1 MNELITQ
8 LQNHPQTL
16 MDREESKAIQEIQA
30 ALLIAR
36 ANPRDQIK
44 AIERI
49 KTSCSRPGLASI
61 SMYAYPKGGQMVT
74 GPSIRL
80 AEVLAQ
86 NWGNLDFGIR
96 ELSQDNRESVVES
109 FCWDLETNVR
119 QQKIFHVPH
128 EIRTKAGPKKLV
140 DPRDIYELVA
150 NQGARRL
157 RACILGIIPFDV
169 TDYAI
174 EVCEKTLKQAN
185 GSVPM
190 IDRIQK
196 MVLAF
201 GELGVTSE
209 MLEKRLGHKVE
220 IVIEQELIS
229 LQKIYISIKDSFS
242 KREDWFEIG
251 ESKGKKTSSLNKIIE
266 EEKTVTNPIGVRC
279 LEHIRK
285 LTKDYTEEDAISVI
299 KESIGLGNDQDL
311 KLLSNLDLENTEK
324 ILKDIALEW
333 EIKL

>member
-1 MNELITQ
+1 MNDLMVTNQTQ
-8 LQNHPQTL
+8 NLL
-16 MDREESKAIQEIQA
+16 GREEAKAIQEIQA

-36 ANPRDQIK
+36 SNPRDQIK

-49 KTSCSRPGLASI
+49 KTSCSRSGLASI
-61 SMYAYPKGGQMVT
+61 AMYAYPKGGQMVT

-96 ELSQDNRESVVES
+96 ELSQDNKESVVES

-128 EIRTKAGPKKLV
+128 EIRTKAGTKKLV

-157 RACILGIIPFDV
+157 RACILGIIPFDI

-185 GSVPM
+185 GSIPM
-190 IDRIQK
+190 VDRIQK

-201 GELGVTSE
+201 GELGVTVE
-209 MLEKRLGHKVE
+209 MLEKRLSHKID
-220 IVIEQELIS
+220 IVIEQELIA
-229 LQKIYISIKDSFS
+229 LQKIFISIKDGFT
-242 KREDWFEIG
+242 KREDWFEY
-251 ESKGKKTSSLNKIIE
+251 ENQTKSKTNKSSLNEVLSEAPEKIKDKIE
-266 EEKTVTNPIGVRC
+266 E
-279 LEHIRK
+279 
-285 LTKDYTEEDAISVI
+285 
-299 KESIGLGNDQDL
+299 
-311 KLLSNLDLENTEK
+311 
-324 ILKDIALEW
+324 
-333 EIKL
+333 

>member
-1 MNELITQ
+1 MELMQQTNQ
-8 LQNHPQTL
+8 VQTL
-16 MDREESKAIQEIQA
+16 MNREQSKAIQEIQA
-30 ALLIAR
+30 ALVIAR

-44 AIERI
+44 AVERI

-61 SMYAYPKGGQMVT
+61 AMYAYPKGGQMVT

-96 ELSQDNRESVVES
+96 ELSQDSKESVVES

-119 QQKIFHVPH
+119 QQKIFHVQH
-128 EIRTKAGPKKLV
+128 ELRTKAGPKKLT
-140 DPRDIYELVA
+140 DPRDIYEHIA

-157 RACILGIIPFDV
+157 RACILGIIPFDIV
-169 TDYAI
+169 DYAV

-209 MLEKRLGHKVE
+209 MLEKRLGHKIE
-220 IVIEQELIS
+220 IVIEQELIT
-229 LQKIYISIKDSFS
+229 LQKIYISIKDGFS
-242 KREDWFEIG
+242 RREDWFELNS
-251 ESKGKKTSSLNKIIE
+251 EVKASKPTSSLNKMIDEAKE
-266 EEKTVTNPIGVRC
+266 EAVKE
-279 LEHIRK
+279 
-285 LTKDYTEEDAISVI
+285 TKSE
-299 KESIGLGNDQDL
+299 
-311 KLLSNLDLENTEK
+311 
-324 ILKDIALEW
+324 
-333 EIKL
+333 